1 MDIEHIIEVAPNC
14 DLHNKI
20 FGEKVWILIV
30 CINQLRVP
38 TKSFKV
44 YHYFR
49 KNFYLV
55 NYGCF
60 TNGQSPKESHSENN
74 DKNKTGTM

>member
-30 CINQLRVP
+30 CINQLKV
-38 TKSFKV
+38 TKVLKAILAI
-44 YHYFR
+44 YFECIGILR
-49 KNFYLV
+49 Y
-55 NYGCF
+55 
-60 TNGQSPKESHSENN
+60 
-74 DKNKTGTM
+74 